1 MKIEKDIVDKNGIS
15 SNEEHLIIAGESE
28 IREEVL
34 SSKKENV
41 INHVPKETVKI
52 NKNVKKRKSFFYK
65 IKELYGLEEDEEKD
79 L

>member
-34 SSKKENV
+34 SSKKEN
-41 INHVPKETVKI
+41 H
-52 NKNVKKRKSFFYK
+52 FF
-65 IKELYGLEEDEEKD
+65 IK
-79 L
+79 